1 MIFAGVALDG
11 YTQTPSKA
19 VAGLIVKIKKT
30 HPDAKIPRLA
40 HEGDAGY
47 DIYAN
52 EDVVLKPLER
62 KLVGT
67 GIAVAIP
74 IGFEGQVRPKS
85 GLALGHGITMLNTP
99 GTIDAGYRGEI
110 KAIVINLG
118 DKEYKIEK
126 GKKICQLVF
135 NKIEHP
141 AIEEVQE
148 LDGTSRGADGFGST
162 GTH

>member
-1 MIFAGVALDG
+1 MDEHKH
-11 YTQTPSKA
+11 TPGNF
-19 VAGLIVKIKKT
+19 GLIVKIKKV
-30 HPDAKIPRLA
+30 HPDAKIPKLA

-47 DIYAN
+47 DLYAN
-52 EDVVLKPLER
+52 EEVVLKPLER

-74 IGFEGQVRPKS
+74 IGYEGQVRPKS
-85 GLALGHGITMLNTP
+85 GLAIGHGITILNTP

-141 AIEEVQE
+141 AIVETEE
-148 LDGTSRGADGFGST
+148 LDGTTRGEGGFGST
-162 GTH
+162 GMH